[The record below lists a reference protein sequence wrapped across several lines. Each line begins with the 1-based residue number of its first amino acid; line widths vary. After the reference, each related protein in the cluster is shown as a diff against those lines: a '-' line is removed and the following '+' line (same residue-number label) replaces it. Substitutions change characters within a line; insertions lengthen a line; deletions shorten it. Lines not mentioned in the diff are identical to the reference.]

1 MKTFKEFIF
10 ECYYILEQKCFIED
24 SFLFEGRY
32 KQESA
37 FIRLFRQARGS
48 KDWSKAAKLMDQGK
62 EKEALE
68 LMQKVAVSLKKRISD
83 ARNNSSSPLNYGRSN
98 PKEYVKGKTSESEE
112 SFYDNLDAV
121 ADAVAHAPL
130 EKKFRSAVTSKVF
143 LGRQLFGT
151 GTDIGRLTQL
161 AQDAG
166 ITSQTSTADFRLSSL
181 RDSTKGSVGGSLK
194 GGPAQI
200 ATAEP
205 GDFRAAVQYA
215 AQVYA
220 EKEVPETE
228 KNYEK
233 KRQEIIDRL
242 VSSGNE
248 IAAQGE
254 SQRIPK
260 DRKSENKPKVAR
272 AQSVLDTMYA
282 DHPGFDSI
290 LSKTFASGSHRFQE
304 PGTKPDPNKDIPGTA
319 SIMVHTPEPG
329 QKGREFAIE
338 PISQTEPVQGRAA
351 QGRGASNPTKGPRIQ
366 RPGTVRFD
374 VNAPPEGAGTLSKF
388 RRRVSAAQHAQTT
401 AELEQQAKQA
411 DANLSAA
418 RAEVDKANDPSEL
431 RYVDGTE
438 PLIQNR
444 KRFQDFIGRHSTDPT
459 VQHIVQARTMAQDNL
474 TSAQSV
480 ANDATTSYQTHIST
494 PPTVQPT
501 QPEQPQQP
509 AQTPPQQPVQQKPAP
524 EQPPAP
530 QPAPEQPPAPQP
542 APEQPPAP
550 QPKKKK
556 EEKKPPVEIAPE
568 QAQ

>member
-1 MKTFKEFIF
+1 MKSFGDFIF
-10 ECYYILEQKCFIED
+10 ECYNSGCF
-24 SFLFEGRY
+24 LYEGRY

-68 LMQKVAVSLKKRISD
+68 LMQKVASSLRKRISD
-83 ARNNSSSPLNYGRSN
+83 ARNNPSSPLNYGRSDA
-98 PKEYVKGKTSESEE
+98 KEYVKGKDDASEE

-166 ITSQTSTADFRLSSL
+166 IKSQTSTADFKLSSP

-215 AQVYA
+215 AQAYA

-228 KNYEK
+228 RNYEK

-260 DRKSENKPKVAR
+260 DRKSENKPKVAK
-272 AQSVLDTMYA
+272 AQSVLTKMYD

-304 PGTKPDPNKDIPGTA
+304 PGTKPDPDKDVPGTA
-319 SIMVHTPEPG
+319 SLMVHTPEPG
-329 QKGREFAIE
+329 QKGKEFSIE
-338 PISQTEPVQGRAA
+338 PISKMEPVKGRAS
-351 QGRGASNPTKGPRIQ
+351 QGRGATKPKEGPRIQ
-366 RPGTVRFD
+366 RAGTVRFD
-374 VNAPPEGAGTLSKF
+374 VNAPEEGEGTLSSF
-388 RRRVSAAQHAQTT
+388 RKRIADIEKEREEAQKELETNSDGTKSYLQHQAQKRKNNRDLDARLTAIDAAETNARNDLADFRAKAAQAREKTKPQPE
-401 AELEQQAKQA
+401 APKPQQQPQ
-411 DANLSAA
+411 
-418 RAEVDKANDPSEL
+418 R
-431 RYVDGTE
+431 TE
-438 PLIQNR
+438 PVDT
-444 KRFQDFIGRHSTDPT
+444 KP
-459 VQHIVQARTMAQDNL
+459 
-474 TSAQSV
+474 
-480 ANDATTSYQTHIST
+480 
-494 PPTVQPT
+494 
-501 QPEQPQQP
+501 
-509 AQTPPQQPVQQKPAP
+509 QQKPEEPAKP
-524 EQPPAP
+524 EFPSPVTP
-530 QPAPEQPPAPQP
+530 KPE
-542 APEQPPAP
+542 
-550 QPKKKK
+550 KKK
-556 EEKKPPVEIAPE
+556 EKKPVETSNGQLPQE
-568 QAQ
+568 

>member
-1 MKTFKEFIF
+1 MKSFGDFIF
-10 ECYYILEQKCFIED
+10 ECYNSGCF
-24 SFLFEGRY
+24 LYEGRY

-68 LMQKVAVSLKKRISD
+68 LMQKVASSLRKRISD
-83 ARNNSSSPLNYGRSN
+83 ARNNPSSPLNYGRSDA
-98 PKEYVKGKTSESEE
+98 KEYVKGKDDASEE

-166 ITSQTSTADFRLSSL
+166 IKSQTSTADFKLSSP

-215 AQVYA
+215 AQDYA

-228 KNYEK
+228 RNYEK

-260 DRKSENKPKVAR
+260 DRKSENKPKVAK
-272 AQSVLDTMYA
+272 AQSVLTKMYD

-304 PGTKPDPNKDIPGTA
+304 PGTKPDPDKDVPGTA
-319 SIMVHTPEPG
+319 SLMVHTPEPG
-329 QKGREFAIE
+329 QKGKEFSIE
-338 PISQTEPVQGRAA
+338 PISKMEPVKGRAS
-351 QGRGASNPTKGPRIQ
+351 QGRGATKPKEGPRMQ
-366 RPGTVRFD
+366 RAGTVRFD
-374 VNAPPEGAGTLSKF
+374 VNAPKEGEGTLSAF
-388 RRRVSAAQHAQTT
+388 RKRVSDAQKALSDAEREQQSAQVVTNNGKRVRRQHVATFLQNNPDKAEQHA
-401 AELEQQAKQA
+401 AKQA
-411 DANLSAA
+411 AAAQAVDNAQKSVADIQA
-418 RAEVDKANDPSEL
+418 RA
-431 RYVDGTE
+431 T
-438 PLIQNR
+438 
-444 KRFQDFIGRHSTDPT
+444 
-459 VQHIVQARTMAQDNL
+459 QA
-474 TSAQSV
+474 S
-480 ANDATTSYQTHIST
+480 
-494 PPTVQPT
+494 
-501 QPEQPQQP
+501 
-509 AQTPPQQPVQQKPAP
+509 QKPEPTKPEAP
-524 EQPPAP
+524 KPEP
-530 QPAPEQPPAPQP
+530 QVKQEPVPVPKPE
-542 APEQPPAP
+542 E
-550 QPKKKK
+550 KKKK
-556 EEKKPPVEIAPE
+556 KPVETPKGE
-568 QAQ
+568 LPQE

>member
-1 MKTFKEFIF
+1 MKSFGDFIF
-10 ECYYILEQKCFIED
+10 ECYNSGCF
-24 SFLFEGRY
+24 LYEGRY

-68 LMQKVAVSLKKRISD
+68 LMQKVAANLRKRISD
-83 ARNNSSSPLNYGRSN
+83 ARNDSSSPLNYGRSDA
-98 PKEYVKGKTSESEE
+98 KEYVKGKDDKSEE

-166 ITSQTSTADFRLSSL
+166 IKSQTSTADFKLSSP

-260 DRKSENKPKVAR
+260 DRKSENEPKVAK
-272 AQSVLDTMYA
+272 AQSVLTQMY
-282 DHPGFDSI
+282 DRHPGFDSI

-304 PGTKPDPNKDIPGTA
+304 PGTKADPNKDVPGTA
-319 SIMVHTPEPG
+319 SLMVHTPEPG

-338 PISQTEPVQGRAA
+338 PISKMEPVKGRAS
-351 QGRGASNPTKGPRIQ
+351 QGRGATKPKEGPRMQ
-366 RPGTVRFD
+366 RAGTVRFD
-374 VNAPPEGAGTLSKF
+374 VNAPKEGEGTLSAFKK
-388 RRRVSAAQHAQTT
+388 RVSDAEKDYEGALDAQKEAQKKLATKSDGSKRHIQYQGQARANNPDLDAELTYADNRVADTQVTLSTVRQRVERSAQAVQSRKEREKEAAQA
-401 AELEQQAKQA
+401 AEKSKPKPEAPKPQPQPQ
-411 DANLSAA
+411 
-418 RAEVDKANDPSEL
+418 R
-431 RYVDGTE
+431 TE
-438 PLIQNR
+438 PVDTKPTPQPETPEQKKR
-444 KRFQDFIGRHSTDPT
+444 KRERTNERKTYFI
-459 VQHIVQARTMAQDNL
+459 
-474 TSAQSV
+474 
-480 ANDATTSYQTHIST
+480 
-494 PPTVQPT
+494 
-501 QPEQPQQP
+501 
-509 AQTPPQQPVQQKPAP
+509 
-524 EQPPAP
+524 
-530 QPAPEQPPAPQP
+530 
-542 APEQPPAP
+542 
-550 QPKKKK
+550 
-556 EEKKPPVEIAPE
+556 
-568 QAQ
+568 